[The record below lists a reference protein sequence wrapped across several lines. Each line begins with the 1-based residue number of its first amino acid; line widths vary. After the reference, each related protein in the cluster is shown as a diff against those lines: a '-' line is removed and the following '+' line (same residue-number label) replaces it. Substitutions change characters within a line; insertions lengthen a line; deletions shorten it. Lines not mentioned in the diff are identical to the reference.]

1 MADRLAFNAI
11 FVTELSKDS
20 ALKFKFF
27 KCAFCTYSRVKG
39 GATKNG
45 GIKPPFEYIKL
56 LIWEK
61 IHRAAK
67 DKKDSNT
74 RSGLYTIMKLRMKQ
88 YLAIKR
94 SDFLLY

>member
-1 MADRLAFNAI
+1 MADQLAFNAI

-20 ALKFKFF
+20 AFKFKFF

-61 IHRAAK
+61 SIGLPKTKKTRIPVAA
-67 DKKDSNT
+67 
-74 RSGLYTIMKLRMKQ
+74 YTPL
-88 YLAIKR
+88 
-94 SDFLLY
+94 